1 MRQIPIRLNEEST
14 MSVARI
20 HDTYRRLKLARILMI
35 HLIAASIGHAPAFA
49 DINLTF
55 GTYAAVKPTE
65 TARKFIPFL
74 DYLAQ
79 EMTPILGEKVTIK
92 IKISREYEA
101 GISDLTQGRVDFSR
115 FGPASY
121 VMAKEQ
127 NPSIQIIAME
137 SKNGAK
143 TFNGVIAV
151 HSESTITDLSD
162 LKGRSFAFGDEL
174 STIGRYLSQAELL
187 DAGISASD
195 LKTYAYLGRH
205 DTVGAAVGNKYF
217 DAGALKENTFKKLQ
231 AKNIPIKVLFTF
243 KNVTKPWIASAS
255 LPPRIFKALSTAML
269 RANNPEVLKRISKS
283 GFLDGTDQDYDI
295 IRTAIKR
302 SAEFN

>member
-1 MRQIPIRLNEEST
+1 MII
-14 MSVARI
+14 ARI
-20 HDTYRRLKLARILMI
+20 YDVCHLMKLYKILMI
-35 HLIAASIGHAPAFA
+35 VLASTCIGHTAAIA

-55 GTYAAVKPTE
+55 GTYAAVKPTA

-79 EMTPILGEKVTIK
+79 EMTTILGEKVTIK
-92 IKISREYEA
+92 IKISREYET
-101 GISDLTQGRVDFSR
+101 GISDLTEGRVDFSR

-127 NPSIQIIAME
+127 NPGIQIIAME
-137 SKNGAK
+137 TKNGEK
-143 TFNGVIAV
+143 TFNGVIAI

-174 STIGRYLSQAELL
+174 STIGRYLSQAVLL

-195 LKTYAYLGRH
+195 LKTYEYLGRH

-231 AKNIPIKVLFTF
+231 AKSIPIKVLFTF
-243 KNVTKPWIASAS
+243 KNVTKPWIANAS
-255 LPPRIFKALSTAML
+255 LPPRIYKALNTAML
-269 RANNPEVLKRISKS
+269 RASDPDVLEKISKS
-283 GFLDGTDQDYDI
+283 GFLSGSDMDFDI

-302 SAEFN
+302 GAEFN